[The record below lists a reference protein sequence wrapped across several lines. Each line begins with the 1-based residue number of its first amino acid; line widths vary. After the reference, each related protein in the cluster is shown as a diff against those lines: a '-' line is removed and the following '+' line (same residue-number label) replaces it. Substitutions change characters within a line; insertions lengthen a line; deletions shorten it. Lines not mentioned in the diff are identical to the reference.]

1 VKKILE
7 IIVESKRLEVLNLKE
22 NFDLNFFEKS
32 DNYKRKCYS
41 LKEFLLDKTKNSI
54 ISEFKRKS
62 PSKGVINDKSSVE
75 EVVKAYQNADVSAVS
90 ILTDK
95 DYFGGSEKDLMR
107 ARTIL
112 NLPILRKDF
121 IIDQF
126 QIHQSKYLG
135 ADVILLIAAILTKEQ
150 IEDFTNLAHKLS
162 LSVILELHDQ
172 SEIEKIYSKVDVI
185 GVNNRNLGTF
195 KVDIQ
200 NSVEMMKLLPKDAL
214 LISESGISE
223 VNSIKMLQNIGFKG
237 FLIGENF
244 MKTDDPAKAVSEF
257 SNNLT
262 HKISNVN

>member
-1 VKKILE
+1 VKNILE
-7 IIVESKRLEVLNLKE
+7 IIVESKHLEVMNLKE
-22 NFDLNFFEKS
+22 NFDLNFFENS

-62 PSKGVINDKSSVE
+62 PSKGVINDQSSVE
-75 EVVKAYQNADVSAVS
+75 DVVKAYQDADVSAVS
-90 ILTDK
+90 VLTDK
-95 DYFGGSEKDLMR
+95 DYFGGSEEDLIR
-107 ARTIL
+107 ARAIL
-112 NLPILRKDF
+112 DLPILRKDF

-150 IEDFTNLAHKLS
+150 IEDFTNLAHKLG

-172 SEIEKIYSKVDVI
+172 AEIEKIYPKVDVI
-185 GVNNRNLGTF
+185 GINNRNLGTF

-200 NSVEMMKLLPKDAL
+200 NSVEMMTLLPKNAL
-214 LISESGISE
+214 LISESGISD
-223 VNSIKMLQNIGFKG
+223 VKSIKMLQKIGFKG

-244 MKTDDPAKAVSEF
+244 MKSDDPAKAVVEF
-257 SNNLT
+257 TNNF
-262 HKISNVN
+262 KK